1 LAEVSSST
9 PRSGSSSIDKLI
21 GMGCLDQLSADQ
33 EVKRWEQEGVAGTI
47 EPAGLDLGQVSV
59 GLVEIGQ
66 V

>member
-1 LAEVSSST
+1 
-9 PRSGSSSIDKLI
+9 
-21 GMGCLDQLSADQ
+21 MGCLDQLSADQ